1 MHCYSGLF
9 FRICYAIAKHFRVIV
24 TNIQLDWMD
33 QLGMTSLAKVL
44 KVSCLSSILFRG
56 LLLCV
61 FNIV

>member
-1 MHCYSGLF
+1 MGKCTGLF
-9 FRICYAIAKHFRVIV
+9 FGICYAIAKHFRVIA
-24 TNIQLDWMD
+24 TNQLGWMD
-33 QLGMTSLAKVL
+33 QLGTTSLAKVL